1 MHLVI
6 FSTDPNEGY
15 LTKPAILELRSAL
28 TRQIFK
34 DDLKNIYVQQTV
46 HRDQIQENVLEVM
59 NSLIK
64 QMQNGNLKNP
74 KLELLITEL
83 AERLR
88 NYSGKKVYGYLPPA
102 TKRIVDA
109 IVDELAGDERVWK
122 GMQTGF
128 IPD

>member
-34 DDLKNIYVQQTV
+34 DDLKNIYVQQTAY
-46 HRDQIQENVLEVM
+46 RDQLQENALEVM
-59 NSLIK
+59 ESLIQK
-64 QMQNGNLKNP
+64 MQDGEISNP

-83 AERLR
+83 AERLQ
-88 NYSGKKVYGYLPPA
+88 NYTGKKY
-102 TKRIVDA
+102 TA
-109 IVDELAGDERVWK
+109 ISHQQLSA
-122 GMQTGF
+122 
-128 IPD
+128 